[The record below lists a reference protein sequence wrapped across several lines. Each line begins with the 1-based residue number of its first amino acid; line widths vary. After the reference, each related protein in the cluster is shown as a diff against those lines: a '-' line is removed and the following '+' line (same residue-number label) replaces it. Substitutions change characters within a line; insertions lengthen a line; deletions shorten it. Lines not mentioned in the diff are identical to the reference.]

1 MLLDD
6 SGMIPSGTF
15 GNLRFLDW
23 GSQGSRV
30 YSALENGRAVAL
42 KIVDLE
48 LPWELEEAEKEV
60 RILCSLKHAHVA
72 RILRVFVHDHHLVL
86 VQRLCSSLSLF
97 RLLEG
102 GFPTGLPEHAV
113 AFALRECLIGLTY
126 LHSCGLVHRALSA
139 AHLLCDDR
147 GRVCITG
154 MRHCIA
160 VSGYRGERCHDFPS
174 RHALHNLPWLAP
186 EVLAQDLRGYGRAAD
201 LYSVGILALEL
212 ANGRAP
218 FAGLPPEKA
227 LLFKLRDIVPSL
239 NASKRFKESFTDFTN
254 RCLNYDPD
262 ARPNCVQLS
271 RHPYLKQVKRYSSLW
286 RFIPPPKDIKS
297 IQEAKQQ
304 SPVREGEPF
313 LFSSE
318 NNSTGDGATAVS
330 TIKWSWEE
338 DEAS

>member
-6 SGMIPSGTF
+6 SGIIPPGKF

-23 GSQGSRV
+23 GSRGSRV
-30 YSALENGRAVAL
+30 YSALEGGRAVAL
-42 KIVDLE
+42 KVVDLE
-48 LPWELEEAEKEV
+48 PAGELEEAEREV
-60 RILCSLKHAHVA
+60 RVLCSLRHAHVA
-72 RILRVFVHDHHLVL
+72 RIIRVFTHGRYLIL

-102 GFPTGLPEHAV
+102 GFPMGLPEHAV

-126 LHSCGLVHRALSA
+126 LHGCGLVHRALSA

-154 MRHCIA
+154 MRHCVS
-160 VSGYRGERCHDFPS
+160 VSGYRGERCYDFPS

-227 LLFKLRDIVPSL
+227 LLFKLRDVVPSL

-254 RCLNYDPD
+254 QCLNYDPD
-262 ARPNCVQLS
+262 ARPNCLQLS

-304 SPVREGEPF
+304 SPLRESGPF
-313 LFSSE
+313 LFSAMDDSVDE
-318 NNSTGDGATAVS
+318 NVVS
-330 TIKWSWEE
+330 PIKWSWEE
-338 DEAS
+338 NEAS